1 MSGSGIARAVPAW
14 LAAAFLAATVVAVLP
29 ATAGAYFAPGA
40 QIVSVSPE
48 KREQAD
54 DSTSA
59 VDISDD
65 GRYVVFQTRARNLF
79 EDSDPDPPG
88 QFRVGGIFRRDLQTG
103 ALELVAPGELRDE
116 SAPDDLLVRGAL
128 NPSVS
133 ADGRYV
139 AFSTGWQL
147 SAADTNT
154 HIDVYVR
161 DMSQPAGSAGAYR
174 LVSALDGADTAAAWG
189 APATDRPG
197 RNQGAELSPGSAIS
211 SDGSRVIF
219 RTQEASNLPGGGAPT
234 VAAQQVFVRD
244 LNSRTTTLLT
254 RDRNTAAPAGGGL
267 AAAVIS
273 GDGNAVLWVGREA
286 QAQTL
291 FLAGEGPNP
300 VYEYYLYRRLD
311 QGPSAPTRRI
321 TGIADLDDPSCSPS
335 SAIVDNPV
343 ATGPCYGPLAQVEA
357 YVGGIVSQVPAIS
370 HDGWRIAFLT
380 NATPRAQPQTGFG
393 GDLYVTDMSP
403 GVSRKAGTV
412 ELTREALGSIGANE
426 PLEGVAISADGRWV
440 ALTTFRRTFS
450 LPALRATGPARGD
463 GGARELYLVDLAS
476 RTIERVLRS
485 RGGGDSDGSVGV
497 LPAVDGSGRRVA
509 FLSAASNLFF
519 GDANGR
525 FDAFTADRL
534 DAPPP
539 EPEPPALPEP
549 PVSVE
554 DASDEPPVQVRSIV
568 AGARKAKAGRV
579 RVRIVAPVAGSLEIS
594 VRGRLPGAGGRPT
607 GTARVLAGAERE
619 LKRRG
624 TVTVEMKLKSAFRSR
639 LRSAGRITA
648 QATVELTSP
657 DGDLYR
663 RAVTVQFRR

>member
-1 MSGSGIARAVPAW
+1 MTRDSSLSASLTLL
-14 LAAAFLAATVVAVLP
+14 LAALLAGALGALP
-29 ATAGAYFAPGA
+29 SAADAYFAPGA

-79 EDSDPDPPG
+79 DDADPDPPG

-103 ALELVAPGELRDE
+103 ALELVASGELRDE
-116 SAPDDLLVRGAL
+116 ATPDDLLMRGAL

-161 DMSQPAGSAGAYR
+161 DMSQPVGAPGAYR
-174 LVSALDGADTAAAWG
+174 LVSALDGTDTAAAWG
-189 APATDRPG
+189 PPATDRPG

-234 VAAQQVFVRD
+234 VPAQQVFVRD

-254 RDRNTAAPAGGGL
+254 RERTSGLPAGGGL

-273 GDGNAVLWVGREA
+273 GDGNAALWVGREA
-286 QAQTL
+286 QAQTV

-300 VYEYYLYRRLD
+300 TYEYYLYRRLD

-321 TGIADLDDPSCSPS
+321 TGIADLDDSSCSA
-335 SAIVDNPV
+335 SATIVDNPS

-403 GVSRKAGTV
+403 GISRKAGTV

-426 PLEGVAISADGRWV
+426 PLEGVAISGDGRWV
-440 ALTTFRRTFS
+440 AVTTFRRTFS

-463 GGARELYLVDLAS
+463 GSARELYVVDLAS
-476 RTIERVLRS
+476 RTIERVLRA

-497 LPAVDGSGRRVA
+497 LPSLDGSGRRA
-509 FLSAASNLFF
+509 TFLSAASNLFF

-534 DAPPP
+534 DAPPA
-539 EPEPPALPEP
+539 EPEPPAPSEP
-549 PVSVE
+549 PVSGG
-554 DASDEPPVQVRSIV
+554 DAADDSPLEVRSIV
-568 AGARKAKAGRV
+568 AGARKAKPGRV
-579 RVRIVAPVAGSLEIS
+579 RLRVVAPAAGSLQIA
-594 VRGRLPGAGGRPT
+594 VRGRLPGAGGRPA
-607 GTARVLAGAERE
+607 GKARLLAAAEKER
-619 LKRRG
+619 KRRG
-624 TVTVEMKLKSAFRSR
+624 TVTVEMKLKSAFRSK
-639 LRSAGRITA
+639 LRSAGKITA
-648 QATVELTSP
+648 QATVEFSASS
-657 DGDLYR
+657 GDLYR
-663 RAVTVQFRR
+663 RIVTVQFRR